1 MLRIFF
7 NGKRSTMPSIS
18 QKVSQSL
25 RATFSASALFFV
37 SVLLLALLS
46 GCSPMKYTVD
56 DGRTLDPVLL
66 AKIKNYGDAH
76 KALRP
81 AIAKSAQVVDDKISC
96 SKQWDIPFSVATS
109 YDMSSEDD
117 RVAWVRMLK
126 VDERLT
132 VVGAAPETGLMLGD
146 KIVNLDGFKRENALK
161 MLEELQ
167 SLQLDGDPFN
177 VETSEGKKLTIKPVK
192 LCRGYV
198 DIAPLDEPYKQDI
211 HWLKVVHPLEVF
223 RDPLTSDEAL
233 WLVLWTQGISEEAG
247 GRMRTY
253 SFGVGLAK
261 TAINLAALASGVGAA
276 AQQAQ
281 AATAAANAAAQSAA
295 QSAASSAAANAAQQ
309 AAVKA
314 LAEQLAKQ
322 AAENYAKDIANSAFE
337 YSKKQVGD
345 ALQTAAANRFGFG
358 GLGFVAGTAYDL
370 ADAWA
375 AQKMVK
381 LGFDP
386 IAGLSLHFKLIKAGA
401 LNNVFVFD
409 EDRLEAYKLIMAELG
424 YADGVSALLDSIK
437 YKEDTTPITEPTNVE
452 AETIPVTP
460 ES

>member
-1 MLRIFF
+1 MPIITVATSRSDVRFF
-7 NGKRSTMPSIS
+7 SSHPIS
-18 QKVSQSL
+18 VVL
-25 RATFSASALFFV
+25 VAFLFLMV
-37 SVLLLALLS
+37 MLS

-56 DGRTLDPVLL
+56 DGRALDPELL
-66 AKIKNYGDAH
+66 TKIKSYGDAQ
-76 KALRP
+76 KVIRP
-81 AIAKSAQVVDDKISC
+81 AIAKSAEIIDDNISC

-109 YDMSSEDD
+109 YDIRSEDD

-132 VVGAAPETGLMLGD
+132 VVGTAPETGLSLGD
-146 KIVNLDGFKRENALK
+146 KLVSLDGYKRDNALK

-167 SLQLDGDPFN
+167 SLQLDGDPFD

-198 DIAPLDEPYKQDI
+198 ELAPLDEPYKQDI
-211 HWLKVVHPLEVF
+211 HWLKVVHPIEVF
-223 RDPLTSDEAL
+223 REPLSKDEVL
-233 WLVLWTQGISEEAG
+233 WLVLWTQGLSEEAG

-253 SFGVGLAK
+253 SFSVGLAK

-295 QSAASSAAANAAQQ
+295 QSAASSAAASAAQQ

-375 AQKMVK
+375 AKQMIK
-381 LGFDP
+381 LGLDP
-386 IAGLSLHFKLIKAGA
+386 IAGLSLHFKLIKSGA
-401 LNNVFVFD
+401 LNNVFVLD
-409 EDRLEAYKLIMAELG
+409 EERLEAYKLVMAELG
-424 YADGVSALLDSIK
+424 YSDGVSALLDSIK
-437 YKEDTTPITEPTNVE
+437 YKEDSTPITEATNIESQTSSVM
-452 AETIPVTP
+452 AETLN
-460 ES
+460 